1 MTSKA
6 AATAQVKA
14 ELVRLREDSGTERL
28 AELSRREVMTNKE
41 SSVLLLFCL
50 DVMLYKPWETF
61 G

>member
-28 AELSRREVMTNKE
+28 AELSRREVMTSKD
-41 SSVLLLFCL
+41 SSVLLFFCL
-50 DVMLYKPWETF
+50 DVMQYKP
-61 G
+61 